1 MAVKTNNK
9 VNGKDYFLI
18 TKTVG
23 KKINEKGLEVPI
35 RKYFRGK
42 SRKEAE
48 DKYAEYLEKQAQ
60 GIESKKQYFGIVA
73 DNWLYEFLLNDNS
86 LAVRTRELYFTTWN
100 KYVKGSKI
108 YHLPMENITAS
119 AVQGFYNSLDC
130 PTSALQTIHKVMKR
144 FYKYVER
151 EGIGKNVTGSL
162 VLPHKGEEYKA
173 EDNEIIVWTDEE
185 IKTILNS
192 FDKAQNGFRLKFL
205 IILAYN
211 TGCRISE
218 LLAVKYSDFT
228 AEGLNINKQVI
239 EYNEHKRNG
248 EKKKEFK
255 TGKLKSKSSYRVIPL
270 NADVLRE
277 LEKHKIWQKED
288 MLKNGYR
295 TDFLFTT
302 KTGELYDRHN
312 IPHACK
318 RYYNRIGVENK
329 SFHTYRHT
337 FGTNLCR
344 KGITLQTAYKLMGH
358 SDISITAKYYV
369 NVLADEKQRAV
380 DLLAGVIEN

>member
-1 MAVKTNNK
+1 MAVKTNNS
-9 VNGKDYFLI
+9 VNGKDYYLL
-18 TKTVG
+18 TKVVG

-48 DKYAEYLEKQAQ
+48 DKYAEYLEKQAL
-60 GIESKKQYFGIVA
+60 GIDSKKQYFGIVA

-86 LAVRTRELYFTTWN
+86 LAIRTRDLYFTTWN
-100 KYVKGSKI
+100 RYVKGSSI
-108 YHLPMENITAS
+108 YYLPMENITAS
-119 AVQGFYNSLDC
+119 VLQGFYNSLDC
-130 PTSALQTIHKVMKR
+130 PTSALQTVNKVMIR

-151 EGIGKNVTGSL
+151 EGIGRNITGSL
-162 VLPHKGEEYKA
+162 VIPHKGEEYKA
-173 EDNEIIVWTDEE
+173 ENNEITVWTDEE
-185 IKTILNS
+185 IKIILNS
-192 FDKAQNGFRLKFL
+192 FDKAQEGFRLKFL

-239 EYNEHKRNG
+239 EYKEYKRTG
-248 EKKKEFK
+248 EKKKELR

-277 LEKHKIWQKED
+277 LEKHKIWQKEE

-295 TDFLFTT
+295 TEYLFTT
-302 KTGELYDRHN
+302 KTGALYDRRN
-312 IPHACK
+312 ILHACK
-318 RYYNRIGVENK
+318 RYYDRIGIENK

-337 FGTNLCR
+337 FGTNL
-344 KGITLQTAYKLMGH
+344 
-358 SDISITAKYYV
+358 
-369 NVLADEKQRAV
+369 
-380 DLLAGVIEN
+380 